1 MIVLAILL
9 SIHVLEEESME
20 GRKEVNLHYNAVL
33 TNYLLCDLEY
43 IS

>member
-1 MIVLAILL
+1 MIVSAALL
-9 SIHVLEEESME
+9 SIHVLGEDSME
-20 GRKEVNLHYNAVL
+20 ERKEVDLVHNAVL